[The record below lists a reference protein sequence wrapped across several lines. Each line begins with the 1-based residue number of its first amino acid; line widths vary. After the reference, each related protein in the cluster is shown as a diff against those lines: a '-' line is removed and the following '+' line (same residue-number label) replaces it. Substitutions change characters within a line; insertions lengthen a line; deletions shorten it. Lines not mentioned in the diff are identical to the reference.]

1 MSRKAILENS
11 EIGQG
16 FWSPADSP
24 AAGLVPHGPRSQ
36 KNTFSDPKVIDDF
49 PDRVPV
55 AARELDVIEMYLGRL
70 LDEMLRLDKENGR
83 RGKDGIEA

>member
-1 MSRKAILENS
+1 MSRKAILDNS
-11 EIGQG
+11 DIGQG

-24 AAGLVPHGPRSQ
+24 TAGLVPHGPRSE
-36 KNTFSDPKVIDDF
+36 NTFSDPKVTDDF